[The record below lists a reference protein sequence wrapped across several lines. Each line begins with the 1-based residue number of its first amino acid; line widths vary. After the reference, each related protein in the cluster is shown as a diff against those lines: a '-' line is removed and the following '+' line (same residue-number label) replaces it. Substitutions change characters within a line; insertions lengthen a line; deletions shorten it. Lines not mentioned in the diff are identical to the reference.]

1 MPNRR
6 LLLLPTVSAPAF
18 TLQQLLAH
26 KLHLWDFTSGTS
38 PLGLHLWDFTSGT
51 SPLGSAVRLQ
61 LTNFF
66 VTPPASPTIVFN
78 SIRIGAK
85 HGVTGTNRLLPDHSE
100 HGQDTTNGTS
110 QHFPRE
116 KGADR
121 IRWQPV

>member
-26 KLHLWDFTSGTS
+26 K
-38 PLGLHLWDFTSGT
+38 LHLWDFTSGT